1 VKYIKKYI
9 IKYIYKLFQILTG
22 RRWPIIIGAGFGL
35 GMAYSNCERDINA
48 SIHQQKSRSCKSEG
62 KK

>member
-1 VKYIKKYI
+1 MSINV
-9 IKYIYKLFQILTG
+9 F
-22 RRWPIIIGAGFGL
+22 IIGRKWPMITGGGFGL

-48 SIHQQKSRSCKSEG
+48 SLSHKYEQKE